1 MIFKLKSDYLK
12 EMPPKQ
18 RITTPYTYREDYA
31 KLKEA
36 TERAISRVKQQIEE
50 DLKSTGDDQ

>member
-1 MIFKLKSDYLK
+1 
-12 EMPPKQ
+12 MPPKQ